1 MDDPELPLV
10 SEEAIPP
17 EKSGHRPHIFS
28 LGSPAR
34 QVGDYPW
41 LRDMVYDPPG
51 DGIQQARY
59 DMLAGWDR
67 GAEISQDRYTTGQD
81 IYDEVRRLA
90 GSMPQQ
96 KKPAQVITAIQLVF
110 GPCHGQHIIW
120 TSMPLPDPMV
130 ALESYGDNV
139 PMFTPYEFGE
149 PAGPPRPSM
158 MIQRHTY
165 VLHDVF
171 DQGTEVCA
179 IYFHNE
185 NCCDKD
191 YGKTEAFRDFNRT
204 NKRKEEPRPSI
215 KRPKRGDI
223 Y

>member
-1 MDDPELPLV
+1 
-10 SEEAIPP
+10 
-17 EKSGHRPHIFS
+17 
-28 LGSPAR
+28 
-34 QVGDYPW
+34 
-41 LRDMVYDPPG
+41 
-51 DGIQQARY
+51 
-59 DMLAGWDR
+59 
-67 GAEISQDRYTTGQD
+67 
-81 IYDEVRRLA
+81 
-90 GSMPQQ
+90 
-96 KKPAQVITAIQLVF
+96 
-110 GPCHGQHIIW
+110 
-120 TSMPLPDPMV
+120 MV